1 LRKDFLL
8 LAFFA
13 AACVS
18 IAERRL
24 DGDVAPS
31 PAARSGEP
39 RPAPPQET
47 AFSPEIL
54 AQLAR
59 GGATV
64 SLAQLIDF
72 ALRTSPATRATW
84 SDARAAAAVVGS
96 KRSTYFPQIDAS
108 ATAGYSHQFIG
119 LTPVEYKTWGASA
132 QLSWLLLDLGTRS
145 ADVDEARALL
155 ASANLS
161 HDTAVADLILG
172 VEQAYTQYQ
181 SARAQLVAQKA
192 SVSEAQTAYDA
203 AEERR
208 RSGVATIADVL
219 QAKTAFSQAQFQLQS
234 VEGQVNILR
243 GAVATAVGVPATVP
257 IEAEELPSVTVD
269 PQLARIEELI
279 AQAERERPELARAR
293 AQALAAQS
301 HAASVRWRGWPQLVL
316 NGNAGLQWFN
326 TASSGTIGG
335 WDGYRPTIY
344 GASLLLRFPLFT
356 GFKDSFDAAQ
366 AEEQARAALARA
378 ESVEQQVVLQ
388 VWSSYQAVRT
398 AAQRVRTA
406 HDLLASAEQ
415 SEQVAAGRYKE
426 GVGSIL
432 DVLTAQ
438 SALALARAQEVQAR
452 ADWILSVAS
461 LAHDTGALGP
471 PRASARE
478 GGGPAGGQGSPAGA
492 PQVPLRDR

>member
-1 LRKDFLL
+1 M
-8 LAFFA
+8 
-13 AACVS
+13 
-18 IAERRL
+18 AERRL

-47 AFSPEIL
+47 AVSPAII

-96 KRSTYFPQIDAS
+96 KRSTWYPQIEVDGNLGF
-108 ATAGYSHQFIG
+108 THQTLG
-119 LTPVEYKTWGASA
+119 LTGLKFEYKSWGPSA

-145 ADVDEARALL
+145 ADIDEAKALL
-155 ASANLS
+155 ASANLA
-161 HDTAVADLILG
+161 HDTAVADLVLG
-172 VEQAYTQYQ
+172 VAQAYTQYQ
-181 SARAQLVAQKA
+181 SAKAQLVAQKA

-203 AEERR
+203 ADERR
-208 RSGVATIADVL
+208 RTGVATIADVL
-219 QAKTAFSQAQFQLQS
+219 QAKTALSQAQFQLQS
-234 VEGQVNILR
+234 VEGQLNILR

-257 IEAEELPSVTVD
+257 IEAEELPQVSVD

-279 AQAERERPELARAR
+279 GQAERDRPELARAR
-293 AQALAAQS
+293 VQALAAQS
-301 HAASVRWRGWPQLVL
+301 HAASVKWRGWPQLVL
-316 NGNAGLQWFN
+316 NANASRNYFITQGAPYGDN
-326 TASSGTIGG
+326 
-335 WDGYRPTIY
+335 Y
-344 GASLLLRFPLFT
+344 GAALLLRIPVFT

-461 LAHDTGALGP
+461 LAHDTGSLGP